1 MILHTSTVVEGEV
14 SNWKSVLSG
23 VPQESVLGPLLFLI
37 YVKDLDE
44 NITSEVLKFADDTKC
59 LERLK
64 MMKIDNIY
72 KTI

>member
-37 YVKDLDE
+37 YVKDLDKNNLQMTQKVFRKVKNDE
-44 NITSEVLKFADDTKC
+44 DKQHWQDDLDK
-59 LERLK
+59 
-64 MMKIDNIY
+64 
-72 KTI
+72 

>member
-44 NITSEVLKFADDTKC
+44 NITSEVLKFADDTKSV
-59 LERLK
+59 
-64 MMKIDNIY
+64 
-72 KTI
+72 

>member
-37 YVKDLDE
+37 YVKDLDINNLRMTQKVFRNVKHYE
-44 NITSEVLKFADDTKC
+44 DKQHLQDDLDK
-59 LERLK
+59 
-64 MMKIDNIY
+64 
-72 KTI
+72 